1 MNFSFLLQATPEASA
16 PAKTTTYQSVW
27 DIISKSNE
35 GLGLFINL
43 ILLAMAAWTIFVFI
57 ERFLAIRKAV
67 ESEKSLLKNVKA
79 DLESNNIQG
88 ALAKCSN
95 TDSPVAKMLEKGI
108 QKIDRSS
115 SELTSTI
122 ENTGKFEVLRLEQ
135 RLNSLATMAG
145 AAPMVGFLGTVIGM
159 VSVFYELSES
169 QSLEIK
175 TIAPGIMTAMIT
187 TVGGLIVG
195 IIAFM
200 GYNFLVG
207 QIGKVIY
214 RMENAALE
222 LVEYA
227 AKRKESKVKNMDV

>member
-67 ESEKSLLKNVKA
+67 ESEKSLLKNVKV

-88 ALAKCSN
+88 AVAKCSN
-95 TDSPVAKMLEKGI
+95 SDSPVAKMLEKGI